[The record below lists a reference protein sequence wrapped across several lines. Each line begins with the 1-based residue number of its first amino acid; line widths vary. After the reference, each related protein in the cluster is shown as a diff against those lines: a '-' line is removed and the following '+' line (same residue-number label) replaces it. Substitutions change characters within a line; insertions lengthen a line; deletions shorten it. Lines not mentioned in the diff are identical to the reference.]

1 MQVIT
6 IFGCL
11 FFARMLICSMTN
23 LSDKQN
29 ALMAQNSEY
38 DLVVQVIEYLCQNQ
52 YEQPKLQ
59 DVAEHVGMT
68 TGHVQKIFTKWAGVS
83 PKDFQH
89 YLTIHHA
96 RKMLDGSE
104 TILNASYDLGL
115 SSPARLH
122 DLFTKVEA
130 MPPGIYKK
138 GGEGLE
144 IIYGYA
150 ATPFG
155 RTIIMITQLE
165 GQLKSGVCG
174 VGFVDE
180 SDKLALDDMQK
191 RWPNARYIHDDNAIA
206 TDAETIFAPEK
217 WAADKPMTIILIG
230 SDFDVQIWRT
240 LLKIP
245 MGKAVS
251 YGDIALHLGKKK
263 GASRAVGSAVGRN
276 PISFLVPCHRV
287 LRASGELG
295 GYHWGIS
302 RKRALIGWE
311 NRF

>member
-1 MQVIT
+1 
-6 IFGCL
+6 
-11 FFARMLICSMTN
+11 MLNLGMTDEN
-23 LSDKQN
+23 VKN
-29 ALMAQNSEY
+29 TEY
-38 DLVVQVIEYLCQNQ
+38 DLVVRVIEYLCQNQ
-52 YEQPKLQ
+52 YDQPKLT
-59 DVAEHVGMT
+59 DIADYVGMT
-68 TGHVQKIFTKWAGVS
+68 TGHVQKTFTKWAGVS

-96 RKMLDGSE
+96 RKMLNDRE

-130 MPPGIYKK
+130 MPPGIYKI
-138 GGEGLE
+138 GGEGLD
-144 IIYGYA
+144 IIYGYMH
-150 ATPFG
+150 TPFG
-155 RTIIMITQLE
+155 RALIMMTENIA
-165 GQLKSGVCG
+165 KKMSICG
-174 VGFVDE
+174 IGFVDE
-180 SDKLALDDMQK
+180 SDELAFEDMQK
-191 RWPNARYIHDDNAIA
+191 RWPKANYLPDEQTVLRGAKS
-206 TDAETIFAPEK
+206 IFAPEN
-217 WAADKPMTIILIG
+217 WNAEKPMTIILIG
-230 SDFDVQIWRT
+230 SDFDVQIWKT

-245 MGKAVS
+245 MGQAVS

-287 LRASGELG
+287 LRANGELG

-311 NRF
+311 ARSITS

>member
-1 MQVIT
+1 M
-6 IFGCL
+6 
-11 FFARMLICSMTN
+11 
-23 LSDKQN
+23 KK
-29 ALMAQNSEY
+29 NSEY
-38 DLVVQVIEYLCQNQ
+38 ELVVQVIEYLCDNQ
-52 YEQPKLQ
+52 YEQPKLSELAQ
-59 DVAEHVGMT
+59 HVGMT
-68 TGHVQKIFTKWAGVS
+68 SGHVQKIFTKWAGIS

-96 RKMLDGSE
+96 RKMLDESE

-130 MPPGIYKK
+130 MPPGIYKS
-138 GGEGLE
+138 GGAGLD
-144 IIYGYA
+144 IHYGYIQ
-150 ATPFG
+150 TPFG
-155 RTIIMITQLE
+155 RALIMMTKNDNGTEVDDPKMSI
-165 GQLKSGVCG
+165 CG
-174 VGFVDE
+174 IGFVDE
-180 SDKLALDDMQK
+180 SDNLAFEDMQK
-191 RWPNARYIHDDNAIA
+191 RWPNATYILDDACIEKNAK
-206 TDAETIFAPEK
+206 DVFAPDK
-217 WAADKPMTIILIG
+217 WQADKPMTIVLIG
-230 SDFDVQIWRT
+230 SDFDVQIWKT

-311 NRF
+311 NRW

>member
-1 MQVIT
+1 
-6 IFGCL
+6 
-11 FFARMLICSMTN
+11 MTDLKTKVAELTKYN
-23 LSDKQN
+23 N
-29 ALMAQNSEY
+29 EY
-38 DLVVQVIEYLCQNQ
+38 DLVVKTIEFLTQNQ
-52 YEQPKLQ
+52 YDQPKLF
-59 DVAEHVGMT
+59 DVADHVGMT
-68 TGHVQKIFTKWAGVS
+68 SGHVQKIFTKWAGVS

-89 YLTIHHA
+89 YLTIAHA
-96 RKMLDGSE
+96 RKMLAERE
-104 TILNASYDLGL
+104 TILNTSYDLGL

-130 MPPGIYKK
+130 MPPGVYKS
-138 GGEGLE
+138 GGQGID

-150 ATPFG
+150 ETPFG
-155 RTIIMITQLE
+155 RTLIMKTKQLIA
-165 GQLKSGVCG
+165 GKLQYGVCG
-174 VGFVDE
+174 IGFVDE
-180 SDKLALDDMQK
+180 SDADALEDMQK
-191 RWPNARYIHDDNAIA
+191 RWPKANYVLEEQTILQ
-206 TDAETIFAPEK
+206 DAKTIFAPEK
-217 WAADKPMTIILIG
+217 WAKEKPMTIILIG

-287 LRASGELG
+287 LRANGEMG

-302 RKRALIGWE
+302 RKRAIIGWE
-311 NRF
+311 AQY

>member
-1 MQVIT
+1 
-6 IFGCL
+6 
-11 FFARMLICSMTN
+11 MLNLGMTDEN
-23 LSDKQN
+23 IKN
-29 ALMAQNSEY
+29 TEY
-38 DLVVQVIEYLCQNQ
+38 DLVVRVIEYLCQNQ
-52 YEQPKLQ
+52 YDQPKLT
-59 DVAEHVGMT
+59 DIADYVGMT
-68 TGHVQKIFTKWAGVS
+68 TGHVQKTFTKWAGVS

-96 RKMLDGSE
+96 RKMLNDRE

-130 MPPGIYKK
+130 MPPGIYKS
-138 GGEGLE
+138 GGEGLD
-144 IIYGYA
+144 IIYGYMH
-150 ATPFG
+150 TPFG
-155 RTIIMITQLE
+155 RALIMMTENIA
-165 GQLKSGVCG
+165 KKMSICG
-174 VGFVDE
+174 IGFVDE
-180 SDKLALDDMQK
+180 SDELAFEDMQK
-191 RWPNARYIHDDNAIA
+191 RWPKANYLPDEQTVLRGAKS
-206 TDAETIFAPEK
+206 IFAPEN
-217 WAADKPMTIILIG
+217 WNAEKPMTIILIG
-230 SDFDVQIWRT
+230 SDFDVQIWKT

-245 MGKAVS
+245 MGQAVS

-287 LRASGELG
+287 LRANGELG

-311 NRF
+311 ARSITS

>member
-1 MQVIT
+1 
-6 IFGCL
+6 
-11 FFARMLICSMTN
+11 MLNLGMTDEN
-23 LSDKQN
+23 VKN
-29 ALMAQNSEY
+29 TEY
-38 DLVVQVIEYLCQNQ
+38 DLVVRVIEYLCQNQ
-52 YEQPKLQ
+52 YDQPKLT
-59 DVAEHVGMT
+59 DIADYVGMT
-68 TGHVQKIFTKWAGVS
+68 TGHVQKTFTKWAGVS

-96 RKMLDGSE
+96 RKMLNDRE

-130 MPPGIYKK
+130 MPPGIYKS
-138 GGEGLE
+138 GGEGLD
-144 IIYGYA
+144 IIYGYMH
-150 ATPFG
+150 TPFG
-155 RTIIMITQLE
+155 RALIMMTENIA
-165 GQLKSGVCG
+165 KKMSICG
-174 VGFVDE
+174 IGFVDE
-180 SDKLALDDMQK
+180 SDELAFEDMQK
-191 RWPNARYIHDDNAIA
+191 RWPKANYLPDEQTVLRGAKS
-206 TDAETIFAPEK
+206 IFAPEN
-217 WAADKPMTIILIG
+217 WNAQKPMTIILIG

-245 MGKAVS
+245 MGQAVS

-287 LRASGELG
+287 LRANGELG

-311 NRF
+311 ARSITS

>member
-1 MQVIT
+1 
-6 IFGCL
+6 
-11 FFARMLICSMTN
+11 
-23 LSDKQN
+23 
-29 ALMAQNSEY
+29 MAQNSEY

-52 YEQPKLQ
+52 YDQPKLQ
-59 DVAEHVGMT
+59 DVAQHVGMT

-96 RKMLDGSE
+96 RKMLDGRE
-104 TILNASYDLGL
+104 TVLNTSYDLGL

-138 GGEGLE
+138 GGAGLE

-155 RTIIMITQLE
+155 RALIMKTKKQIDGQLE
-165 GQLKSGVCG
+165 TGICG

-180 SDKLALDDMQK
+180 SDKLALEDMQK
-191 RWPNARYIHDDNAIA
+191 RWPNAQYIHDDTAVA
-206 TDAETIFAPEK
+206 ADAETTFAPEK
-217 WAADKPMTIILIG
+217 WTADKPMTIILIG

-311 NRF
+311 CSR

>member
-1 MQVIT
+1 
-6 IFGCL
+6 
-11 FFARMLICSMTN
+11 MTDEN
-23 LSDKQN
+23 IKN
-29 ALMAQNSEY
+29 TEY
-38 DLVVQVIEYLCQNQ
+38 DLVVRVIEYLCQNQ
-52 YEQPKLQ
+52 YDQPKLT
-59 DVAEHVGMT
+59 DIADYVGMT
-68 TGHVQKIFTKWAGVS
+68 TGHVQKTFTKWAGVS

-96 RKMLDGSE
+96 RKMLNDRE

-130 MPPGIYKK
+130 MPPGIYKS
-138 GGEGLE
+138 GGEGLD
-144 IIYGYA
+144 IIYGYMH
-150 ATPFG
+150 TPFG
-155 RTIIMITQLE
+155 RALIMMTENIA
-165 GQLKSGVCG
+165 KKMSICG
-174 VGFVDE
+174 IGFVDE
-180 SDKLALDDMQK
+180 SDELAFEDMQK
-191 RWPNARYIHDDNAIA
+191 RWPKANYLPDEQTVLRGAKS
-206 TDAETIFAPEK
+206 IFAPEN
-217 WAADKPMTIILIG
+217 WNAEKPMTIILIG
-230 SDFDVQIWRT
+230 SDFDVQIWKT

-245 MGKAVS
+245 MGQAVS

-287 LRASGELG
+287 LRANGELG

-311 NRF
+311 ARSITS